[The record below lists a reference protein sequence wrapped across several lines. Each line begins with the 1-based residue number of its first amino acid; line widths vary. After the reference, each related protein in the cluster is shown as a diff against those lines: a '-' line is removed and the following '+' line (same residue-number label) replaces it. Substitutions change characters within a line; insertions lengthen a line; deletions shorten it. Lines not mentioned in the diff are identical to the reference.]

1 MLDLLGWYT
10 LKVVPYQLLRKCNT
24 PDNAS
29 GVPRT
34 SEGGLSTG
42 SYPRHMD
49 RKHSLHG
56 LKYSPP
62 APTPKMSHDLCPSG
76 STGWGGDVWTAH
88 DKEGTS
94 AKMNSSTSVMLTKL
108 RMFDR
113 NLLFK
118 CVDSF
123 HIHKTRLP
131 CSGSCVNSS
140 PKPQLSITGHWL
152 GF

>member
-1 MLDLLGWYT
+1 MLDLLGWYIF
-10 LKVVPYQLLRKCNT
+10 KVVSYQLLRKHNT
-24 PDNAS
+24 QDNVS

-34 SEGGLSTG
+34 SEGGFWLALTQGTWTESILCMDLSI
-42 SYPRHMD
+42 H
-49 RKHSLHG
+49 HLLLH
-56 LKYSPP
+56 LKWVTIY
-62 APTPKMSHDLCPSG
+62 AHQAARDG
-76 STGWGGDVWTAH
+76 GGDVWTAH
-88 DKEGTS
+88 DKEGIS

-123 HIHKTRLP
+123 HIHETRLP

-140 PKPQLSITGHWL
+140 PKSNYQSQGTD
-152 GF
+152 